1 MYPLAIAVRIR
12 SCAVPKQPLFTIP
25 MFLCGGVVLRRV
37 VASFRQCVLGLCAR
51 RNGSSALLH
60 LSTEALVAVCIFV
73 FAITLTLAAIMWVKA
88 LHHQWFSTMYGVYY
102 FAGAVW
108 TTIATVYVITIALQR
123 TGPLREVVHEET
135 YYFLGS
141 LQLAFTVFYAYIHFS
156 HTSLFGTAI
165 FRGDVLVSAA
175 RRDLVE
181 HWSHQRIRAFLS
193 SVSAAL
199 RIDCKL
205 SYR

>member
-1 MYPLAIAVRIR
+1 
-12 SCAVPKQPLFTIP
+12 
-25 MFLCGGVVLRRV
+25 
-37 VASFRQCVLGLCAR
+37 
-51 RNGSSALLH
+51 
-60 LSTEALVAVCIFV
+60 V

-156 HTSLFGTAI
+156 QYFIIWYGNIPRRRSGKCCATRSGGT
-165 FRGDVLVSAA
+165 LVSSTYSGIPFF
-175 RRDLVE
+175 R
-181 HWSHQRIRAFLS
+181 FCC
-193 SVSAAL
+193 SAH
-199 RIDCKL
+199 
-205 SYR
+205 